1 MACNTAACKGMI
13 QFAVSVKQ
21 PSFTD
26 PKGVSFEVDN
36 TNPGNK
42 PITTIP
48 TTYPVL
54 SDFTAMGPNNAPG
67 TSAAYGY
74 GARWRRGCPVHR
86 KKRCV

>member
-1 MACNTAACKGMI
+1 MI

-26 PKGVSFEVDN
+26 PKGASGDLSNNNFEVDN

-42 PITTIP
+42 PITTAP

-54 SDFTAMGPNNAPG
+54 SDFTAVGPDNAPG

-74 GARWRRGCPVHR
+74 DARWRRGGPVHR